1 VAGAGVEGARHGGDA
16 LHTEVVCLR

>member
-1 VAGAGVEGARHGGDA
+1 VAGAGVERARHGGDA